1 MTEQQAK
8 LNENSLGL
16 SESIVMGVAGT
27 APAYSIAATTGVLV
41 AAVGYEAIAS
51 LFYCGLVMFGV
62 TLSFLHLN
70 RMNTNAGASFVWV
83 GEVFNP
89 ILGFLAGWSL
99 LVAAAVFMVAGTFPA
114 AVATLSLLDYPNYI
128 KDPIIVSSIASLWLI
143 FVSAIVLKG
152 IKLSSYF
159 QMILTILEVGILA
172 VIIGSALWF
181 YGDHPIKPFSLDQLS
196 LSNFSPATF
205 AAGALTSLFF
215 FWGWDVTVN
224 LSEETKDAK
233 DNPGKGAVGAMFIV
247 LLLFVGFMLA
257 AQIALSLD
265 EIKQADSN
273 LILAVAKK
281 SLPGSLG
288 YIAVIAVMLSTVGT
302 LETTILQF
310 TRTLYA
316 KGRQGVLNPR
326 YAKLHKTWKTP
337 WFATL
342 IITLIGLFLLL
353 CAAFFQ
359 SVERVIVVS
368 VEAIGFQVAFYYGI
382 TCLACA
388 WQFRNISFKNFS
400 DFIILKLWPLISGLF
415 MVFIFVYCA
424 MTLSYTTTLL
434 GIGGILV
441 GLIPLWLNRPLSK
454 LE

>member
-1 MTEQQAK
+1 MTEQEAK

-16 SESIVMGVAGT
+16 SESIIMGVAGT

-41 AAVGYEAIAS
+41 AAVGYNAIAS
-51 LFYCGLVMFGV
+51 LLYCGLVMFGV

-70 RMNTNAGASFVWV
+70 RMNTNAGASFIWV

-89 ILGFLAGWSL
+89 VLGFLAGWSL

-114 AVATLSLLDYPNYI
+114 AVATLGLLAPNYI
-128 KDPIIVSSIASLWLI
+128 RDPIMVSFVASLWLL

-159 QMILTILEVGILA
+159 QMILTFIEVGILA
-172 VIIGSALWF
+172 VIIGAGLWF
-181 YGDHPIKPFSLDQLS
+181 YGDHPVKPFSVDQLS
-196 LSNFSPATF
+196 LLNFSPATF

-247 LLLFVGFMLA
+247 LLLFIGFMLA
-257 AQIALSLD
+257 AQMALSLD

-273 LILAVAKK
+273 LILALAKK
-281 SLPGSLG
+281 VLPGSLG

-316 KGRQGVLNPR
+316 KGRHGVLNPR

-342 IITLIGLFLLL
+342 IITSIGLFLLL

-368 VEAIGFQVAFYYGI
+368 VEAIGFQVAFYYGL

-388 WQFRNISFKNFS
+388 WQFRYIGFKNFS

-415 MVFIFVYCA
+415 MVFIFAYCA
-424 MTLSYTTTLL
+424 VTLSYTTTLL

-441 GLIPLWLNRPLSK
+441 GLIPLWLNRK
-454 LE
+454 NKVTR